1 MYPSAGVREPTIED
15 NWRGIV
21 LYGRNVQSYKFA
33 LAKSLLD
40 LKPAEGDLIRLED
53 LAPIYSRHLTEH
65 LKTADKQGTSG
76 SSKFLDTCRGF
87 NAGTVSQTELVSATV
102 KLGFANVIDAFHRVQ
117 QGDVPARFYI
127 DERRSNGGIRITEN
141 FSLLAEQPQFS
152 DLPQEAEARWRL
164 VETAWEL
171 KVSRALVSVD
181 HDPDAEV
188 LFTLD
193 GKRRRKNVTSSRDA
207 LNGYQKGYCFYCF
220 DGIHLEKG
228 KDSFPEV
235 DHFFPHTLKQQ
246 GFGPVI
252 DGVWNLVLAC
262 KECNRGEGG
271 KFASVPT
278 EKLLGRLNTRN
289 EFLIGSNH
297 PLKETLMAQ
306 TGDQEA
312 GRKGFL
318 RDFYNRAWASLL
330 HRWEPEAKGPPKF

>member
-1 MYPSAGVREPTIED
+1 MYPADGIREPTIED

-33 LAKSLLD
+33 LAKSLLE
-40 LKPAEGDLIRLED
+40 LQPAEGDLIRLED
-53 LAPIYSRHLTEH
+53 LAPVYVKHLTEH
-65 LKTADKQGTSG
+65 LKGADKQGTAG
-76 SSKFLDTCRGF
+76 SSKFLEACRGF
-87 NAGTVSQTELVSATV
+87 NAGSVSQTALVDATV
-102 KLGFANVIDAFHRVQ
+102 KMGFANVIDAFHRVYHD
-117 QGDVPARFYI
+117 DVPSRFFV
-127 DERRSNGGIRITEN
+127 DERKANGGIRITDN

-152 DLPQEAEARWRL
+152 DLSQEAEARWRL

-181 HDPDAEV
+181 HDPGTEL

-207 LNGYQKGYCFYCF
+207 LNGYQLGYCFYCF
-220 DGIHLEKG
+220 DDIHLD
-228 KDSFPEV
+228 KDKESFPEV

-246 GFGPVI
+246 DFGPII

-262 KECNRGEGG
+262 KDCNRGEGG

-278 EKLLGRLNTRN
+278 EKLLARLYTRN

-297 PLKETLMAQ
+297 PLKETLIRQ
-306 TGDQEA
+306 TGPQEA
-312 GRKGFL
+312 DRKSFL
-318 RDFYNRAWASLL
+318 RDFYSRAWASLL
-330 HRWEPEAKGPPKF
+330 HRWEPVEKGKSRF